1 MEPKKPGRP
10 RQHENV
16 AARVRAFRARAK
28 YPGHRYDV
36 YLGEDAH
43 VRVQYLMRQTG
54 RSASAVIDD
63 VLRGAIKLPETA

>member
-10 RQHENV
+10 RRHEDS

-43 VRVQYLMRQTG
+43 ARVQYLVRQTG
-54 RSASAVIDD
+54 RSASGVIDA
-63 VLRGAIKLPETA
+63 VLRGELKLPDAG